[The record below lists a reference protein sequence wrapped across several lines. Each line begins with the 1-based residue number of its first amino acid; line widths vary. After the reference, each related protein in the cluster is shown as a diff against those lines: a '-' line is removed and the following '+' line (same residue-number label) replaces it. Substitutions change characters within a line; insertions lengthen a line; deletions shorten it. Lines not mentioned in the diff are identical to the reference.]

1 MRIHVPLTLHSYPL
15 DSHLMWNAL
24 CVAMFLN
31 LSLTIGLPLSLNKP
45 RAEAE
50 QDEMRVMMHEAA

>member
-1 MRIHVPLTLHSYPL
+1 
-15 DSHLMWNAL
+15 MWSAL

-31 LSLTIGLPLSLNKP
+31 LSLTVGLPLSLNKP

-50 QDEMRVMMHEAA
+50 QDEMRVIMHEAA